1 MFRRMIET
9 HNNVQ
14 AIMTKSL
21 EQFNI
26 NFSIA
31 SIFVRVHKPDR
42 VIENE
47 NNNYI
52 IDNDCI

>member
-1 MFRRMIET
+1 MIET